1 MLLIGV
7 EVIAGR
13 YEVGHRTITSWI
25 KDGAPFMRLGRK
37 LAVDDDELE
46 AWLRINRLAA
56 DKDKKTCQ
64 EPT

>member
-7 EVIAGR
+7 EEIAGR
-13 YEVGHRTITSWI
+13 YRVGHRTIISWI

-37 LAVDDDELE
+37 LAVDADELE

-56 DKDKKTCQ
+56 DQDKKTCQ